1 MNKEQQNKHAGG
13 EPKKSKNAVWL
24 VVFILIAAISIWA
37 VAAQSRSFS
46 AAEFFSYISTASPVW
61 LCSAVLSTLMFILF
75 EGMALMVTCRLLG
88 HKIRF
93 RHGYIYSASDIYFSS
108 ITPSATG
115 GQPASAYFMIKDG
128 MSGMTATAAL
138 LSNLCMYLVSLIVVS
153 VVCFAVRPDIFLAYS
168 TASKIIIICGAIV
181 LVALTSFNVL
191 LLVNDKL
198 LYRICRGGINLLC
211 KLRIL
216 RRKEKRLAKL
226 DTAIE
231 GYRESTAMISR
242 HKKGL
247 WMTFLFNF
255 LQRIAQLAVS
265 VFVYIATTGCSF
277 LQATDVFFIQGY
289 TVLGSSCIPVPG
301 AIGVSDYLM
310 LDGFSTIMSE
320 AQAVNLE
327 LLSRSLSFYLCV
339 FICGISVLIRYFTIK
354 KRGKKL

>member
-1 MNKEQQNKHAGG
+1 MNKTEPNKQEG
-13 EPKKSKNAVWL
+13 ETPKKSKNGIWL

-61 LCSAVLSTLMFILF
+61 LLSAVASTVLFILF
-75 EGMALMVTCRLLG
+75 EGMALVVTCRLLG
-88 HKIRF
+88 HRIGF

-115 GQPASAYFMIKDG
+115 GQPASAYFMMKDG

-153 VVCFAVRPDIFLAYS
+153 IICFAVRFDIFLSYS
-168 TASKIIIICGAIV
+168 TASKIIIACGGLA

-191 LLVNDKL
+191 LLVNDTL
-198 LYRICRGGINLLC
+198 LYRLCRGGINVLC

-216 RRKEKRLAKL
+216 RNKEKRLAKL
-226 DTAIE
+226 ETSME
-231 GYRESTAMISR
+231 SYRQSTAMISK

-255 LQRIAQLAVS
+255 MQRLSQLAVS
-265 VFVYIATTGCSF
+265 MFVFIATTGRSF
-277 LQATDVFFIQGY
+277 WEATDVLFVQGY
-289 TVLGSSCIPVPG
+289 TVLGSSCIPIPG
-301 AIGVSDYLM
+301 AIGISDYLM
-310 LDGFSTIMSE
+310 LDGFSSIMSE
-320 AQAVNLE
+320 AEAVNLE

-354 KRGKKL
+354 KRGKKI

>member
-13 EPKKSKNAVWL
+13 EPKKNKNAVWL
-24 VVFILIAAISIWA
+24 VVFILIAAISVWA

-75 EGMALMVTCRLLG
+75 EGMALMVTCRILG

-108 ITPSATG
+108 ITPSASG

-138 LSNLCMYLVSLIVVS
+138 LSNLCMYFVSLIVVS

-168 TASKIIIICGAIV
+168 TAAKIIIACGAIV
-181 LVALTSFNVL
+181 LLALTSFNVL

-216 RRKEKRLAKL
+216 RHKEKRLAKL

-265 VFVYIATTGCSF
+265 VFVYVATTGCSF

>member
-1 MNKEQQNKHAGG
+1 MNNEQMNKQG
-13 EPKKSKNAVWL
+13 EGTPKKSKNAVWL
-24 VVFILIAAISIWA
+24 VVFILIAAISVWA

-61 LCSAVLSTLMFILF
+61 LCSAVLSTLMFIIF
-75 EGMALMVTCRLLG
+75 EGMALMATCRLLG

-153 VVCFAVRPDIFLAYS
+153 IVCFAVRPDVFLAYS

-216 RRKEKRLAKL
+216 RHKEKRLAKL
-226 DTAIE
+226 DKAIE
-231 GYRESTAMISR
+231 SYRESTAMISR

-247 WMTFLFNF
+247 WLTFLFNF

-265 VFVYIATTGCSF
+265 VFVYIATTGCTF